1 MKVALNLIKGILL
14 VFFSVMFASCDLL
27 DNNAQGDSDAENVV
41 FVMNSETDFNVDPQG
56 ETIKIEFSSSASWK
70 LVLEPASSTEWISV
84 NRTAGQKG
92 DSQVLIDIPANYSGQ
107 DRSATLTLIAGEES
121 QAIMIS
127 QDQIP
132 ETEIHDF
139 RILSEEAYISYG
151 GGIVEV
157 KILHTAPY
165 ELKVT
170 DEWITEFD
178 TMVSGYCV
186 THKFLV
192 DANSSWKERV
202 ANIAFCT
209 DQMCIPYTITQEA
222 DPNAVE
228 PEDPADR
235 VWEGV
240 IEEGWETKEF
250 LHRPVAMRFTADWCG
265 YCPMMATA
273 LDDAKEKLG
282 GNLEVMSLHCSGG
295 LQYSPLTSLE
305 RQYMIAG
312 YPTGI
317 IDGMT
322 EVGNYSTTSYTTSAA
337 LEAISFTES
346 NFSTNTSIS
355 WVSTLQDR
363 KVKAS
368 LSVYLKEPG
377 KYKITVFAVEDN
389 IRGYQ
394 NGAGSSYIHNGVP
407 RHVFSSVTGDEY
419 VASSEN
425 EVATIAYSGKMPKA
439 CNLENMRLVVYVQR
453 SMGENSVL
461 ATGNYGGYFIDNS
474 ATAKLGESHSIDFV
488 PSSDTEDMNQ

>member
-1 MKVALNLIKGILL
+1 MKLLLNIIKCILP
-14 VFFSVMFASCDLL
+14 VFFAMIFASCDLL
-27 DNNAQGDSDAENVV
+27 DNDSQGGTGVGDVE
-41 FVMNSETDFNVDPQG
+41 FVMNSETDFNVNPQG
-56 ETIKIEFSSSASWK
+56 ESVKIEFSSSASWK
-70 LVLEPASSTEWISV
+70 LTLDTSSSTEWISV

-92 DSQVLIDIPANYSGQ
+92 DSQVTVEVQANYSGQ
-107 DRSATLTLIAGEES
+107 ARSATLTISADEVS
-121 QAIMIS
+121 QVITVS
-127 QDQIP
+127 QDAIP
-132 ETEIHDF
+132 EKDIQEF
-139 RILSEEAYISYG
+139 SILSEEAYISYV

-157 KILHTAPY
+157 NIVHTAPY

-170 DEWITEFD
+170 DEWISEYETKA
-178 TMVSGYCV
+178 SGFLV

-192 DANSSWKERV
+192 DVNSSWKERV

-453 SMGENSVL
+453 SMEENSVL

>member
-1 MKVALNLIKGILL
+1 
-14 VFFSVMFASCDLL
+14 
-27 DNNAQGDSDAENVV
+27 
-41 FVMNSETDFNVDPQG
+41 
-56 ETIKIEFSSSASWK
+56 
-70 LVLEPASSTEWISV
+70 
-84 NRTAGQKG
+84 
-92 DSQVLIDIPANYSGQ
+92 
-107 DRSATLTLIAGEES
+107 
-121 QAIMIS
+121 MIS

-322 EVGNYSTTSYTTSAA
+322 AVGNYQSSSYTASVAV
-337 LEAISFTES
+337 EAVNYTES
-346 NFSTNTSIS
+346 NFSTMTAVG
-355 WVSTLQDR
+355 WVSELKER
-363 KVKAS
+363 KLKTS

-377 KYKITVFAVEDN
+377 TYKVTVLAVEDN
-389 IRGYQ
+389 IRAYQ
-394 NGAGSSYIHNGVP
+394 NGYGNNYKHNGVP
-407 RHVFSSVTGDEY
+407 RHVFTSISGDEY
-419 VASSEN
+419 EASSAN
-425 EVATIAYSGKMPKA
+425 EVAQLVYSGKIPDK
-439 CNLENMRLVVYVQR
+439 CNLDNMRLVVYVQR
-453 SMGENSVL
+453 SMGDKSGL
-461 ATGNYGGYFIDNS
+461 ASGNYGGYFIDNS
-474 ATAKLGESHSIDFV
+474 ASAKLGESRDLDF
-488 PSSDTEDMNQ
+488 

>member
-1 MKVALNLIKGILL
+1 MKLLFNLIKCILPA
-14 VFFSVMFASCDLL
+14 FFAMIFASCDLL
-27 DNNAQGDSDAENVV
+27 DNDSQGGTGVGDVE
-41 FVMNSETDFNVDPQG
+41 FVMNSETDFNVNPQG
-56 ETIKIEFSSSASWK
+56 ESVKIEFSSSASWK
-70 LVLEPASSTEWISV
+70 LTLDTSSSTEWISV

-92 DSQVLIDIPANYSGQ
+92 DSQVTVEVQANYSGQ
-107 DRSATLTLIAGEES
+107 ARSATLTISADEVS
-121 QAIMIS
+121 QAITVS
-127 QDQIP
+127 QDAIP
-132 ETEIHDF
+132 EKDIQEF
-139 RILSEEAYISYG
+139 SILSEEAYISYV

-157 KILHTAPY
+157 NIVHTAPY

-170 DEWITEFD
+170 DEWISEYETKA
-178 TMVSGYCV
+178 SGYLV

-192 DANSSWKERV
+192 EANPGWKERV
-202 ANIAFCT
+202 ANVAFCT
-209 DQMCIPYTITQEA
+209 DRMCIPFAIIQEA

-228 PEDPADR
+228 PEDPADK

-240 IEEGWETKEF
+240 IEEGWEDKEF

-273 LDDAKEKLG
+273 LDDAKERLG

-305 RQYMIAG
+305 RQYKISG

-322 EVGNYSTTSYTTSAA
+322 EVGNYSTTSYTASVA

-453 SMGENSVL
+453 SMEENSVL